1 MSPSNPACRIAVV
14 GAGAVGGFVGGRLV
28 AAGYDVTLIDAWREH
43 VDAIRSN
50 GLTILAPDDEQSITV
65 HALHVN
71 EVTSLGE
78 GALDIVFICVKLYDT
93 DWATSLVLPYLK
105 ASGCVVT
112 LQNGLVESVVASRVG
127 WHRTLGCIGS
137 GMYVALEAPGRIR
150 RSKKPVKDGP
160 CVFYVGEAQGPR
172 SERVDV
178 IVSML
183 SYVDTTKA
191 TDNLWGLRWA
201 KLVANTMTSGFS
213 AAIGVGLKHAFGD
226 RVCCR
231 IMLRLAAEAIEVGAA
246 LGYATEE
253 IFGREPDLWLRAN
266 AGDIAALA
274 DVATMMRTQY
284 ETVTQGAFSGTFQ
297 DLQKGKKTEVEFMN
311 GFVAERGNDVGVA
324 TPMHAKVARI
334 IRLIE
339 DGRTVPGGVHLG
351 ELESVLAAH

>member
-1 MSPSNPACRIAVV
+1 V
-14 GAGAVGGFVGGRLV
+14 GAGAVGGFVGGRLA

-50 GLTILAPDDEQSITV
+50 GLTIMVPDEELSISLP
-65 HALHVN
+65 ALHVDD
-71 EVTSLGE
+71 VTSLGE

-93 DWATSLVLPYLK
+93 EWATSLVLPYLK

-127 WHRTLGCIGS
+127 WDRTLGCIGS

-150 RSKKPVKDGP
+150 RSKRSVKNGP
-160 CVFYVGEAQGPR
+160 CVFYVGEAKGLR

-183 SYVDTTKA
+183 SNVDTSKA

-246 LGYATEE
+246 LGYDTEE
-253 IFGREPDLWLRAN
+253 IFGRKPDVWRRAN
-266 AGDIAALA
+266 AGDTAALA
-274 DVATMMRTQY
+274 DVSTIMHTQY

-297 DLQKGKKTEVEFMN
+297 DLKKGKRTEVEFMN
-311 GFVAERGNDVGVA
+311 GFVAQKGNDVGVS
-324 TPMHAKVARI
+324 TPMHAEVARI

-339 DGRTVPGGVHLG
+339 DGRAVPGAAQLRT
-351 ELESVLAAH
+351 LESVLAAH